1 MSDLIIKPSGTS
13 ANFKVQN
20 PSGTDKIVMNS
31 SGTITTGTLGSGVT
45 FPAGHII
52 QVKFVEF
59 TGIQTI
65 CDGTIDGK
73 TFVNIGT
80 GVSGQEFSIDMSV
93 SRGNQ
98 VLGFCNVNISA
109 TGRYSGIKVFYDSTQ
124 IALGDAA
131 GSRSRMTVSAMRN
144 DEATN
149 DTFIMHNSS
158 FVFNYTPSDTSSHTY
173 KVQAGNTYSA
183 STYTYVNRNNNDTSS
198 HTYSHRGYSHF
209 MLMEIAQ

>member
-1 MSDLIIKPSGTS
+1 MGDLIIKP
-13 ANFKVQN
+13 A
-20 PSGTDKIVMNS
+20 S
-31 SGTITTGTLGSGVT
+31 SGSLKIQDQAGTAHITTGTSSGLTLGTAVT

-59 TGIQTI
+59 TGAQAIGNGSST
-65 CDGTIDGK
+65 GT
-73 TFVNIGT
+73 TFVNIGS

-93 SRGNQ
+93 SSGNK
-98 VLGFCNVNISA
+98 VLGFGNVNLTAS
-109 TGRYSGIKVFYDSTQ
+109 GRYSGIKVFYDSTQ

-131 GSRSRMTVSAMRN
+131 GSRSTMTVSAMRN

>member
-1 MSDLIIKPSGTS
+1 MASELFVDNITGKTGTSGSAPITLSGNVATLSGT
-13 ANFKVQN
+13 
-20 PSGTDKIVMNS
+20 
-31 SGTITTGTLGSGVT
+31 GVT

-59 TGIQTI
+59 KGIQTVT
-65 CDGTIDGK
+65 GT

-93 SRGNQ
+93 SSGNK

-124 IALGDAA
+124 IALGSDD
-131 GSRSRMTVSAMRN
+131 STNRTRVTVYSMSNQSESASGYVM
-144 DEATN
+144 
-149 DTFIMHNSS
+149 FNSS
-158 FVFNYTPSDTSSHTY
+158 FSFNYTPSDTSSHTY
-173 KVQAGNTYSA
+173 KVQAGNTHDNSY
-183 STYTYVNRNNNDTSS
+183 YTYINRIVEDGGN
-198 HTYSHRGYSHF
+198 YGYVPRGYSHF